1 MQYRAALTIPAGT
14 PEASPETLDLPV
26 TFGILRRYVLHF
38 PPGQSGLAHVQVWYC
53 GRQVLPTSIGESF
66 IGDDTLID
74 LPEAFPIE
82 NPPFE
87 LLLVGWAPL
96 AALEHTVYFILYIER
111 DVLLI
116 PAQMELQVALPEGIV

>member
-14 PEASPETLDLPV
+14 LEASPATLDLPV
-26 TFGILRRYVLHF
+26 TFGTLRRYVLHF
-38 PPGQSGLAHVQVWYC
+38 PPGQSGLVHVQVWYC

-96 AALEHTVYFILYIER
+96 AVLPHTVYFILYIER

-116 PAQMELQVALPEGIV
+116 PAQMEMQVALPFEIV

>member
-1 MQYRAALTIPAGT
+1 MPVAFGT
-14 PEASPETLDLPV
+14 
-26 TFGILRRYVLHF
+26 LRRYVLHF

-53 GRQVLPTSIGESF
+53 GRQILPTSLGESF

-82 NPPFE
+82 DPPFE
-87 LLLVGWAPL
+87 LTLVGWAPL
-96 AALEHTVYFILYIER
+96 ATLDHTVYFILYIER

-116 PAQMELQVALPEGIV
+116 PAQVEMQVALPEGIV